1 MEFPANFLLI
11 VVAALQALG
20 TMLGVVLW
28 WLLRQNSDNTQKLL
42 VKAATFEQALAFMA
56 KTQEKL
62 EKEHGELWS
71 AIEKLRS
78 APSG

>member
-1 MEFPANFLLI
+1 MESQINLLLV
-11 VVAALQALG
+11 VVAVLQALG

-28 WLLRQNSDNTQKLL
+28 WLLRRSYEDTQKLL
-42 VKAATFEQALAFMA
+42 VKAATFEQALTFI
-56 KTQEKL
+56 
-62 EKEHGELWS
+62 KEQQANFEQQIHELWS